1 MPVPVFYISANGQD
15 VTANF
20 AGVNMTMTITDGEGL
35 KADTLQLQ
43 LDDVDGSII
52 APKTGA
58 ILNPV
63 GGYTG
68 RLRDFGL
75 FIVDSVAF
83 AGWPQ
88 TISINAKSVAAKSL
102 AKQREPKAYR
112 KEEFPTYGDVFSEVA
127 GKVGLTLEMA
137 SELKSL
143 PNPFEAQAEEDGLE
157 FLTRLGTKIN
167 AAVTVKSQRLVVV
180 VKGKGKSAGGGALD
194 VLPVS
199 PGVNLISYSVT
210 EADEPQ
216 HGEVEATYYDR
227 DKNERKV
234 VTEATGLEGP
244 KMLLRSPYSEEGEA
258 KRAAKAK
265 AEELKR
271 IKATASFQID
281 GEPFAQAEAYAEVS
295 GCRPRVDGRWRIKTA
310 THNFSA
316 TGPYTTS
323 LECET
328 PTE

>member
-1 MPVPVFYISANGQD
+1 MPVPVFFISANGQD

-20 AGVNMTMTITDGEGL
+20 AGINMTMTITDGEGL

-52 APKTGA
+52 APETGA
-58 ILNPV
+58 VLNPV
-63 GGYTG
+63 GGYEG
-68 RLRDFGL
+68 NLRDFGL
-75 FIVDSVAF
+75 FIVDSVEL

-88 TISINAKSVAAKSL
+88 TISVNAKSVAAKSL
-102 AKQREPKAYR
+102 AKQREPKSYR
-112 KEEFPTYGDVFSEVA
+112 KEEFPTYGDIFGDVA
-127 GKVGLTLEMA
+127 GKVGLKLEMA
-137 SELKSL
+137 GELKSL

-157 FLTRLGTKIN
+157 FLTRLGAKIN

-180 VKGKGKSAGGGALD
+180 VKGKGQSASGGALD
-194 VLPVS
+194 VVAVS

-216 HGEVEATYYDR
+216 HSEVEATYYDR
-227 DKNERKV
+227 AKNERKA
-234 VTEATGLEGP
+234 VTEGTGLEGP
-244 KMLLRSPYSEEGEA
+244 KLLLRSPYSEEGEA

-271 IKATASFQID
+271 IKATASFEID
-281 GEPFAQAEAYAEVS
+281 GDPFAQAEAIAEVT

-323 LECET
+323 LQCET